1 MATTIIRCTAFII
14 IKSMILL
21 SETCENT
28 NTDYCQAKNNFPF
41 GLEFQKIKFRFDV
54 SISKVIKDTN

>member
-1 MATTIIRCTAFII
+1 
-14 IKSMILL
+14 MILL

-41 GLEFQKIKFRFDV
+41 GLEFQKIKFRFDD